1 MNEYIYG
8 RNPVIEV
15 LKNRRVDKLYV
26 QKGDQEGSIKKVYAL
41 AKEQNILIT
50 EVNKF
55 KLDEMTKRENHQG
68 VVALVSGY
76 EYSNINEIIES
87 CDENGRILILE
98 KIEDPHNLGA
108 IARSAEAAGFNGII
122 IPKHKSVYVN
132 DVVYK
137 TSAGAVDNIKIAIET
152 NLSQVMEKLKD
163 NGFWIY
169 GTDIAEESYTE
180 TDLTG
185 RVAIVIGNEGKGIGH
200 SVKKNCDKII
210 SIPMAGSINSLNAS
224 CAASIIMFE
233 VLRQSNEKASKN
245 TLHKK

>member
-1 MNEYIYG
+1 
-8 RNPVIEV
+8 
-15 LKNRRVDKLYV
+15 
-26 QKGDQEGSIKKVYAL
+26 
-41 AKEQNILIT
+41 
-50 EVNKF
+50 
-55 KLDEMTKRENHQG
+55 
-68 VVALVSGY
+68 
-76 EYSNINEIIES
+76 
-87 CDENGRILILE
+87 
-98 KIEDPHNLGA
+98 
-108 IARSAEAAGFNGII
+108 
-122 IPKHKSVYVN
+122 
-132 DVVYK
+132 
-137 TSAGAVDNIKIAIET
+137 
-152 NLSQVMEKLKD
+152 MEKLKD

-169 GTDIAEESYTE
+169 GTDMAEESYTE